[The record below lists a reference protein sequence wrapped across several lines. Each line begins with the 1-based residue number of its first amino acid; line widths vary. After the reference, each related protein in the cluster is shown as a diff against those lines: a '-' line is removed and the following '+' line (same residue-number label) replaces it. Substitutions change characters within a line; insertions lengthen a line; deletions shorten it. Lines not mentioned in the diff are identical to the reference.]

1 MISITIPK
9 RMSKSMSKQSILTRP
24 RRETTRRTREIEVYP
39 LQLSR
44 VARASHDGHTERSG
58 HDALGGT
65 HAGVEEPG
73 GDGVDAGK
81 VLPFD
86 SEGFGEVD
94 DG

>member
-24 RRETTRRTREIEVYP
+24 RRETTRRTRKIEVYSF
-39 LQLSR
+39 QLPR

-58 HDALGGT
+58 HDTLGGAHT
-65 HAGVEEPG
+65 GVEEPG

-81 VLPFD
+81 VLPLD
-86 SEGFGEVD
+86 GKRFGEVD